1 MEEVVV
7 GVAVAGGGR
16 IGGPDGADGRGVPT
30 GDGGGGPFGLD
41 RRTGGPQSSSGELL
55 LLASEMSLLSDGQL
69 ARLARLLG
77 VRVLALRLRL
87 LSRSEPA
94 CTPPLTLNEGVVPSA
109 GHTAP
114 WADLLPPFVMEEGA
128 AAWRPL
134 ARRGVFLLQTLWLAR
149 AFHLSMPRTL
159 LSPRQG
165 GDCTCQLKLL
175 KHLCLPKPGGDAL
188 GFRA

>member
-77 VRVLALRLRL
+77 VRVLALRLAFAFGSSVDANL
-87 LSRSEPA
+87 PA
-94 CTPPLTLNEGVVPSA
+94 RKIP
-109 GHTAP
+109 
-114 WADLLPPFVMEEGA
+114 
-128 AAWRPL
+128 RP
-134 ARRGVFLLQTLWLAR
+134 
-149 AFHLSMPRTL
+149 
-159 LSPRQG
+159 
-165 GDCTCQLKLL
+165 
-175 KHLCLPKPGGDAL
+175 AL
-188 GFRA
+188 GAMRRRSSRPRGSAQTALNRDSTGRTG

>member
-94 CTPPLTLNEGVVPSA
+94 LHPTAHPQRGRGSKCRAHCTLGRPFASLCHGRGGCRLEASRPERGLFAADTVVGTGFPPVNAQDSVV
-109 GHTAP
+109 TK
-114 WADLLPPFVMEEGA
+114 
-128 AAWRPL
+128 
-134 ARRGVFLLQTLWLAR
+134 ARRRLHMSAQTSQA
-149 AFHLSMPRTL
+149 P
-159 LSPRQG
+159 
-165 GDCTCQLKLL
+165 
-175 KHLCLPKPGGDAL
+175 LPAQ
-188 GFRA
+188 AWW